1 MDKTNKEAW
10 FGNRESLSPEALE
23 KRRRINTKLMLF
35 GCLPVFLFIGV
46 ALFFGF
52 SGNESTSSSPKP
64 EVSKGPTDVRY
75 IPGLSPTDVYL
86 NLEQRGFKTE
96 KSFNSE
102 FGNLWTST
110 HSVVGIDY
118 RVEVFSY
125 NIENVVSIK
134 ATAMV
139 DANEKDIVA
148 TKQFFQ
154 LVSTLP
160 YENASPE
167 QAASWV
173 DKNFNNNK
181 ATTQIGGVTF
191 TMIAPTQYV
200 RMLLIEAMPTKPLKE

>member
-1 MDKTNKEAW
+1 MDKTTKEAW
-10 FGNRESLSPEALE
+10 FGDKESLSPEALE

-52 SGNESTSSSPKP
+52 SGNESTSSSPKSEEIP
-64 EVSKGPTDVRY
+64 GHRYSRY

-110 HSVVGIDY
+110 HSVVGIDF
-118 RVEVFSY
+118 RVVVFSY
-125 NIENVVSIK
+125 NVENVVSVQ

-139 DANEKDIVA
+139 NADEKDIVA
-148 TKQFFQ
+148 TKQFIQ
-154 LVSTLP
+154 LISTVP
-160 YENASPE
+160 YENANPE
-167 QAASWV
+167 QAAKWV
-173 DKNFNNNK
+173 DENFNNHK
-181 ATTQIGGVTF
+181 TTTQIGGVTF
-191 TMIAPTQYV
+191 TMIAPSQYV
-200 RMLLIEAMPTKPLKE
+200 RMLRIDMMPTESLKE

>member
-64 EVSKGPTDVRY
+64 EVSKGPTDIRY

-125 NIENVVSIK
+125 NIENVVSIE

-148 TKQFFQ
+148 TKQFIQ
-154 LVSTLP
+154 LVSTVP
-160 YENASPE
+160 YENANPE
-167 QAASWV
+167 QAAKWV
-173 DKNFNNNK
+173 DENFNNHK

>member
-46 ALFFGF
+46 ALFFGL

-75 IPGLSPTDVYL
+75 IPRLSPTDVYL

-125 NIENVVSIK
+125 NIENVVSIE

-160 YENASPE
+160 YENANPK
-167 QAASWV
+167 QASSWV
-173 DKNFNNNK
+173 DKNFNNDK

>member
-86 NLEQRGFKTE
+86 SLEQRGFKTE

-125 NIENVVSIK
+125 NIENVVSIE